1 MAKKRNNHQK
11 WTKVLAG
18 GIAFLASFLIT
29 VLCFSSCAD
38 HDDMYDAGI
47 KVGNILLA
55 DNTIVSPGKFDA
67 GSMKAV
73 GVVFFARGDTA
84 IAVAPDELGD
94 FCFTDSIGSVS
105 GVSKDSY
112 SINGLT
118 STAAL
123 LVSSQNSPAARAC
136 VEYYSAI
143 SGWYLPSA
151 GELRRLAQNLC
162 AVAASMK
169 VIEGTPFD
177 EVQYLSS
184 SEDNSSSSSAVVNC
198 YCVSLQRGYAVSVSK
213 KERHRVRPVILVH

>member
-1 MAKKRNNHQK
+1 MAKKRNNHKK
-11 WTKVLAG
+11 WTKVLVG

-38 HDDMYDAGI
+38 HDDMFDAGI
-47 KVGNILLA
+47 KVGNILLS
-55 DNTIVSPGKFDA
+55 DNTIVSPGNFNA
-67 GSMKAV
+67 ETMKAV

-94 FCFTDSIGSVS
+94 YCFSDSLGSVS

-112 SINGLT
+112 SIDGLT

-123 LVSSQNSPAARAC
+123 LVSSLNSPAAKAC
-136 VEYYSAI
+136 VEYVSPL

-151 GELRRLAQNLC
+151 GELRRLAQNLS
-162 AVAASMK
+162 VVENSMR
-169 VIEGTPFD
+169 VINGSPFD
-177 EVQYLSS
+177 QVQYLSS

-198 YCVSLQRGYAVSVSK
+198 YCVSLQRGYAVSVGK
-213 KERHRVRPVILVH
+213 KEKHRVRPVILVH